1 VCASEQTGKVGNG
14 IRNHPEGRGR
24 LPALL
29 GEFGRCGTRSLF
41 SCDTLI
47 ELQQALREILPA
59 LQKPLYPILGKNVA
73 FCCVL
78 EDSDDRIQDLCSK
91 AVAVT
96 EGVERGVI
104 LSELRALLH
113 ERIEEL
119 TVKKE
124 GLCNPRCQY

>member
-1 VCASEQTGKVGNG
+1 
-14 IRNHPEGRGR
+14 

-78 EDSDDRIQDLCSK
+78 EDSDDPMRDLCSEAIAGTDRAK
-91 AVAVT
+91 LD
-96 EGVERGVI
+96 VI
-104 LSELRALLH
+104 LSELRAAVH